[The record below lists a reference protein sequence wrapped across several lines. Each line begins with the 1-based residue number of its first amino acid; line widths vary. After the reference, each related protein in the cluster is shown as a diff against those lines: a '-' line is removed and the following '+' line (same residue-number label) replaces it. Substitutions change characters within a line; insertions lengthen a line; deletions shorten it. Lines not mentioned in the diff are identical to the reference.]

1 MKALLI
7 VLPLM
12 VSSFACRQS
21 PAPAD
26 CDCQS
31 TSYSLLT
38 EKTGVY
44 NKGSVSTINAKT
56 GQVDGSYTLS
66 CNPDFITGKAADR
79 DTIILTGRARSN
91 CYKGESLIALPG
103 LLELITVRKK

>member
-1 MKALLI
+1 MKTSLVVLTLTLSAL
-7 VLPLM
+7 
-12 VSSFACRQS
+12 ACRQPS
-21 PAPAD
+21 APAD

-31 TSYSLLT
+31 TSYSLLI

-44 NKGSVSTINAKT
+44 NKGGVSTINAKT
-56 GQVDGSYTLS
+56 GQVDGFYTLS

-79 DTIILTGRARSN
+79 DTILLTGRARSN
-91 CYKGESLIALPG
+91 CYKGESLIALPS